1 MFTSRLHVSCALP
14 ACRHTEYSTQSP
26 PVAPADAEVTF
37 PEGHEP
43 SEFVNRVIECSWD
56 GDKSAWRY
64 MRHRL
69 DKEYPNAYHVYEK
82 VIIIIE
88 NLHSSSSL
96 SSLLNCGGCR
106 LARLKQQPGTGFPLA
121 TQRDEPASVCLMS
134 FISAHVGI
142 VQRAFVYSLI
152 GVHAGEH
159 APQNSRLSLPSV
171 TALDVDSCRCG
182 GVSTTTSPRTS
193 W

>member
-14 ACRHTEYSTQSP
+14 ACRRTEHSTQSP

-121 TQRDEPASVCLMS
+121 TQRDEQPGFGL
-134 FISAHVGI
+134 
-142 VQRAFVYSLI
+142 
-152 GVHAGEH
+152 
-159 APQNSRLSLPSV
+159 
-171 TALDVDSCRCG
+171 LDVFYKCACRHSATCIC
-182 GVSTTTSPRTS
+182 VLAYWSACR
-193 W
+193 